1 MYSNTQAT
9 PFKVIIIGGGIS
21 GLTLANALKNKKI
34 AFEVFERDSDSNCRG
49 QGWSVTL
56 HTGLDALHQ
65 CIPTHRFDNFGH
77 DTCVNHEVNEGGLT
91 VRFIDGRTGK
101 DGLLFDLN
109 GAYRVK
115 RVRFRK
121 WLLKDVE
128 DHVHW
133 NKRMVRYE
141 EHDGGVKVFFEDG
154 TCAEGDLLI
163 AADGSMSPVA
173 RQLMKDKF
181 DELTNHLPLNCYGAC
196 RWVTEEEW
204 SKVSVSIRQH
214 ATINGTIA
222 DQTVDNVVNMVY
234 TLNKIDRSQ
243 SVTPYEVLWFI
254 SRWDTDGVFEFPDG
268 TNNAKVM
275 SMIKSWAATCFP
287 GSPDHQQFILDT
299 PDDTPIIGVKVRERK
314 PDYDLLVNA
323 SHRVVLVGDAAHPM
337 SMFRGEG
344 ANHAIIDVAQLAEQ
358 IGAVVAGAK
367 SLDSAIED
375 YYKEMV
381 PRAQR
386 AVLESHVAAEMVH
399 TQPER
404 LADLYKSMMARF
416 NKK

>member
-1 MYSNTQAT
+1 MYSNNQAT

-49 QGWSVTL
+49 QGWSITL
-56 HTGLDALHQ
+56 HTGLDSLHQ
-65 CIPTHRFDNFGH
+65 CIPAHRFENFGH
-77 DTCVNHEVNEGGLT
+77 ENCVNHEANESGLK
-91 VRFIDGRTGK
+91 VRFIDGRSGK
-101 DGLLFDLN
+101 DGMLFYLKE
-109 GAYRVK
+109 AYRVK

-128 DHVHW
+128 EHVHW
-133 NKRMVRYE
+133 SKKMVRYE
-141 EHDGGVKVFFEDG
+141 EHDDGVKVFFEDG

-163 AADGSMSPVA
+163 AADGSMSPIA
-173 RQLMKDKF
+173 HQLLKSKF
-181 DELTNHLPLNCYGAC
+181 DELTNLLPLNCYGAC
-196 RWVTEEEW
+196 RWITEEEW
-204 SKVSVSIRQH
+204 NRIFISPKQH
-214 ATINGTIA
+214 ATINGTIP
-222 DQTVDNVVNMVY
+222 DQTVDGVVNMVY

-243 SVTPYEVLWFI
+243 PATPYEIAWFI
-254 SRWDTDGVFEFPDG
+254 SRWDRNGLFEFPDG
-268 TNNAKVM
+268 TNNAKIM
-275 SMIKSWAATCFP
+275 SMVKSWAATCFP
-287 GSPDHQQFILDT
+287 GSPVHQQFVLDT
-299 PDDTPIIGVKVRERK
+299 PDDTPITGVKIRERK

-358 IGAVVAGAK
+358 IGAVVAGTK
-367 SLDSAIED
+367 SLDKAVED

-381 PRAQR
+381 PRGQK
-386 AVLESHVAAEMVH
+386 AVSESHVAAEMVH
-399 TQPER
+399 TQPEG

-416 NKK
+416 SKK